1 MFGVVYILVCVSF
14 GYAFVREMLPQ
25 LWGPELEAHRLLLR
39 RSEAEAGGP
48 SETSSPLK
56 RWMIVLPASYV
67 AGTLIVTWCV
77 YLTAYALRGTG
88 DALFWAN
95 VLTMPFFAA
104 VVVAWRI
111 RRRPA
116 VALGEAVRD
125 LRDSGPEIGVV
136 VASALLIGALDV
148 LTFFS

>member
-88 DALFWAN
+88 EALFWAN

-104 VVVAWRI
+104 VVVAWRM

-116 VALGEAVRD
+116 VAPG
-125 LRDSGPEIGVV
+125 
-136 VASALLIGALDV
+136 GAMRAR
-148 LTFFS
+148 